1 MDEPN
6 FLSATGPFWL
16 MSAGSL
22 AWVVSRVRSGRPLLK
37 YEPRR
42 PVPWNGP
49 FLAAAIVLFVLLP
62 TATYIFARDGFVA
75 GLAPDRQAEFF
86 ALSDNAKPAFPGFA
100 LMMMKADC
108 AGKLIASALVV
119 VLAAG
124 IFRADG
130 RDLGLS
136 FDRFGRKLRVG
147 LAAFFLLTPP
157 VLVLQASII
166 HFSGIKYTHPLVTGL
181 RDQNNRDVLYWSLIT
196 AVVVAPLV
204 EELFF
209 RGLLQGWLER
219 AAQKFQVS
227 LNADRLRTQQATAG
241 EASSLATQ
249 PDGTLLLADTPGAE
263 AFDQPIMMPSPS
275 HVPNILTSILFGLM
289 HWGHGPAP
297 FVLIFF
303 SLGLGYL
310 YRQTHSL
317 WPSTIVHFLLNGF
330 SMALLLSGVAR
341 P

>member
-1 MDEPN
+1 MDEPH

-22 AWVVSRVRSGRPLLK
+22 AWGVSRLRSGRPLLK

-42 PVPWNGP
+42 PVPWNGTLLLIAVLI
-49 FLAAAIVLFVLLP
+49 FLFLPTAIHGIARARFAARLASSEQVAFAALAENAKPGYPGYALTMMQAECAGKLSAAAIV
-62 TATYIFARDGFVA
+62 
-75 GLAPDRQAEFF
+75 
-86 ALSDNAKPAFPGFA
+86 
-100 LMMMKADC
+100 
-108 AGKLIASALVV
+108 VV
-119 VLAAG
+119 MLAAFAG
-124 IFRADG
+124 ADG

-136 FDRFGRKLRVG
+136 FHLFGRRLRVG
-147 LAAFFLLTPP
+147 LIAFFMITPP
-157 VLVLQASII
+157 VLLLQAMII
-166 HFSGIKYTHPLVTGL
+166 EFGGIKYTHPLVEGL
-181 RDQNNRDVLYWSLIT
+181 RDRSNRDILYWSLIT
-196 AVVVAPLV
+196 ALAVAPLV

-219 AAQKFQVS
+219 TVQKLQAAI
-227 LNADRLRTQQATAG
+227 NARQL
-241 EASSLATQ
+241 LAQRAAWGKTRSRSGQ
-249 PDGTLLLADTPGAE
+249 PDGTVLLTDTPGAE
-263 AFDQPIMMPSPS
+263 AFDQPIMMPSAS
-275 HVPNILTSILFGLM
+275 HAPNILTSILFGLM

-317 WPSTIVHFLLNGF
+317 WPSIIVHFLLNGF
-330 SMALLLSGVAR
+330 SMALLLSGIAR